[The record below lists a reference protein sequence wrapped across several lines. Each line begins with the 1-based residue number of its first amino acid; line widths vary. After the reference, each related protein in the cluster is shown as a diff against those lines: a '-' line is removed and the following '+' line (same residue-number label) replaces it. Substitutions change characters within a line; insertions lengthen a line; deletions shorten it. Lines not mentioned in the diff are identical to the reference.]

1 MFDCLVGGGIWVGQ
15 GEKRRQKKEGA
26 RVGGK
31 RIYKCYIVEASAH
44 ANANAHLGS
53 SEGVADA

>member
-1 MFDCLVGGGIWVGQ
+1 MAKEKNVG
-15 GEKRRQKKEGA
+15 KKKKGPEW
-26 RVGGK
+26 GGK

>member
-15 GEKRRQKKEGA
+15 GEKRRQKKEGPEW
-26 RVGGK
+26 GG
-31 RIYKCYIVEASAH
+31 RGYINAIVEASAH

>member
-1 MFDCLVGGGIWVGQ
+1 MAKEKNVGKKKKGPEWGGRGYIN
-15 GEKRRQKKEGA
+15 A
-26 RVGGK
+26 
-31 RIYKCYIVEASAH
+31 IVEASAH